1 MSRDTRDTPATPPAS
16 VQARPVTGS
25 SGVASRL
32 TLASLAT
39 ALTLFSALA
48 GAVGSYAVTGWR
60 VTALETKAAALE
72 TKLEATTS
80 TQVSTA
86 QRVAIV
92 ETRLEGL
99 AHGIDRLEAGLARV
113 EAKLDTL
120 KAR

>member
-1 MSRDTRDTPATPPAS
+1 MSRDTVPTPAVQARPATPPG
-16 VQARPVTGS
+16 GS
-25 SGVASRL
+25 STSAL

-39 ALTLFSALA
+39 AVGLCSALA

-60 VTALETKAAALE
+60 VSALETRASSLE
-72 TKLEATTS
+72 SKLEAALS
-80 TQVSTA
+80 TQTSTA

-92 ETRLEGL
+92 ETRLDGL

-120 KAR
+120 KAH